1 MNSILGSV
9 VPLAMFNISFILT
22 LILIPNTIIVITII
36 IVIIVIITKIVII
49 IVVDIIIITVIIVIE
64 CNATGQRGIY
74 MRRFARGNVRVCR
87 PLPIF
92 C

>member
-1 MNSILGSV
+1 M
-9 VPLAMFNISFILT
+9 LT
-22 LILIPNTIIVITII
+22 LIPILYVIIIITII
-36 IVIIVIITKIVII
+36 III
-49 IVVDIIIITVIIVIE
+49 VDIIIITVIFVIE